1 MYGVVHDSFFFDGL
15 TAFSLRPI
23 YIYICRESVHHRFWI
38 DSVKCSPVHDVY

>member
-23 YIYICRESVHHRFWI
+23 YIYVESRFII
-38 DSVKCSPVHDVY
+38 DSGSIR